1 MHDRKKYYQ
10 TDGLSHRTRTRKE
23 DRATIRNFD
32 GDALVRRWN
41 LSGRYIGQWGKWRRE
56 GI

>member
-41 LSGRYIGQWGKWRRE
+41 LSGRYIGQ
-56 GI
+56 